1 MLPKAQINNKINP
14 KDGKNEDP
22 GSHHLKRALQ
32 ARHLT
37 MISIGGTIGTGLFLS
52 SGASIAKAGPIG
64 ALLAY
69 SIIGVIVHFMMT
81 SLGEMATY
89 IPISGSF
96 NTYAK
101 RFVDPALGF
110 ALGWNY
116 WYFWAMTIAV
126 EIVAAAIIIKYWL
139 PYAPTWIFS
148 IVILLVMLI
157 INMFTVRGYGE
168 TEYWLSLIKII
179 TVFAFIVTG
188 ILLNFGIIGKTHEV
202 IGMKNYSA
210 GITDFYGFLA
220 VILTAGFSFQ
230 GTELVGIAAGES
242 KNPEK
247 NVPKAIHQV
256 YWRILLFYIFA
267 IIVVGLLVPHNDPHL
282 IANGLGGSAQ
292 SPFTIVFHRT
302 GLEASTHLVN
312 VVILVAVLSAGNS
325 GLYAASR
332 VLYNLAVEGNAP
344 KVFQY
349 INKDG
354 IPLPALLATT
364 GVGCLAF
371 LMSFIELPYKS
382 QLFPFGP
389 IFTFCLL
396 SILIVGQTIHA
407 FLDAHHGHKDPLVVI
422 TAYSGAPLFFMLFF
436 IYKIVKRTKMVPL
449 RECDFD
455 RGFDPSYVEMDEKQ
469 YNILTKMTAVVIK
482 GGKRLKGEFANIS
495 HYHYST
501 NTANTIN
508 TSNIDQILEVQI
520 L

>member
-422 TAYSGAPLFFMLFF
+422 TAY
-436 IYKIVKRTKMVPL
+436 R
-449 RECDFD
+449 
-455 RGFDPSYVEMDEKQ
+455 FDPSYVEMDEKQ

-508 TSNIDQILEVQI
+508 TSNN
-520 L
+520 